1 MLSALKGNL
10 ATAPTLV
17 LFVYVSSGWDTSEET
32 LTLGAADF
40 LAEPFNLDEL
50 LSHAQRRRVG
60 GWHRACPLSDNPA
73 WYAMEVG
80 TVKKILIVDD
90 QSEVRELVEVTLRI
104 GPYEILQASSGDE
117 ALTITRSER
126 PDLVLLDVMMPNSSV
141 DGFDVC
147 RQIKSDPA
155 TRNISVV
162 MITARG
168 QEADLEIGR
177 QAGADDYFTKPFSP
191 LQLMNK
197 VEEIL
202 G

>member
-1 MLSALKGNL
+1 M
-10 ATAPTLV
+10 
-17 LFVYVSSGWDTSEET
+17 
-32 LTLGAADF
+32 
-40 LAEPFNLDEL
+40 
-50 LSHAQRRRVG
+50 
-60 GWHRACPLSDNPA
+60 
-73 WYAMEVG
+73 
-80 TVKKILIVDD
+80 KKILIVDD

-126 PDLVLLDVMMPNSSV
+126 PDLVLLDVMMPDSSV
-141 DGFDVC
+141 DGFEVC

-155 TRNISVV
+155 TRSISVV

-191 LQLMNK
+191 LELMNK

>member
-1 MLSALKGNL
+1 M
-10 ATAPTLV
+10 
-17 LFVYVSSGWDTSEET
+17 
-32 LTLGAADF
+32 
-40 LAEPFNLDEL
+40 
-50 LSHAQRRRVG
+50 
-60 GWHRACPLSDNPA
+60 
-73 WYAMEVG
+73 
-80 TVKKILIVDD
+80 KKILIVDD

-141 DGFDVC
+141 DGFEVC

-155 TRNISVV
+155 MRNISVV

-168 QEADLEIGR
+168 QEADMEIGR

>member
-1 MLSALKGNL
+1 M
-10 ATAPTLV
+10 
-17 LFVYVSSGWDTSEET
+17 
-32 LTLGAADF
+32 
-40 LAEPFNLDEL
+40 
-50 LSHAQRRRVG
+50 
-60 GWHRACPLSDNPA
+60 
-73 WYAMEVG
+73 
-80 TVKKILIVDD
+80 KKILIVDD

-117 ALTITRSER
+117 ALTIARSER
-126 PDLVLLDVMMPNSSV
+126 PDLVLLDVMMPNSSA

>member
-1 MLSALKGNL
+1 
-10 ATAPTLV
+10 
-17 LFVYVSSGWDTSEET
+17 
-32 LTLGAADF
+32 
-40 LAEPFNLDEL
+40 
-50 LSHAQRRRVG
+50 
-60 GWHRACPLSDNPA
+60 
-73 WYAMEVG
+73 
-80 TVKKILIVDD
+80 VKKILIVDD

-126 PDLVLLDVMMPNSSV
+126 PDLVLLDVMMPDSSV
-141 DGFDVC
+141 DGFEVC

-155 TRNISVV
+155 TRNITVV

>member
-1 MLSALKGNL
+1 M
-10 ATAPTLV
+10 
-17 LFVYVSSGWDTSEET
+17 
-32 LTLGAADF
+32 
-40 LAEPFNLDEL
+40 
-50 LSHAQRRRVG
+50 
-60 GWHRACPLSDNPA
+60 
-73 WYAMEVG
+73 
-80 TVKKILIVDD
+80 KKILIVDD

-117 ALTITRSER
+117 GLTITRSER
-126 PDLVLLDVMMPNSSV
+126 PDLVLLDVMMPDSSV
-141 DGFDVC
+141 DGFEVC
-147 RQIKSDPA
+147 RQIKADPA
-155 TRNISVV
+155 TRNITVV

>member
-1 MLSALKGNL
+1 M
-10 ATAPTLV
+10 
-17 LFVYVSSGWDTSEET
+17 
-32 LTLGAADF
+32 
-40 LAEPFNLDEL
+40 
-50 LSHAQRRRVG
+50 
-60 GWHRACPLSDNPA
+60 
-73 WYAMEVG
+73 
-80 TVKKILIVDD
+80 KKILIVDD

-117 ALTITRSER
+117 ALTITRSEQ

-168 QEADLEIGR
+168 QEADLEIGK

-191 LQLMNK
+191 LELMNK

>member
-1 MLSALKGNL
+1 
-10 ATAPTLV
+10 
-17 LFVYVSSGWDTSEET
+17 
-32 LTLGAADF
+32 
-40 LAEPFNLDEL
+40 
-50 LSHAQRRRVG
+50 
-60 GWHRACPLSDNPA
+60 
-73 WYAMEVG
+73 
-80 TVKKILIVDD
+80 VKKILIVDD

-117 ALTITRSER
+117 ALTITRSEQ

-168 QEADLEIGR
+168 QEADLEMGK

-191 LQLMNK
+191 LELMNK

>member
-1 MLSALKGNL
+1 
-10 ATAPTLV
+10 
-17 LFVYVSSGWDTSEET
+17 
-32 LTLGAADF
+32 
-40 LAEPFNLDEL
+40 
-50 LSHAQRRRVG
+50 
-60 GWHRACPLSDNPA
+60 
-73 WYAMEVG
+73 MEVG

-117 ALTITRSER
+117 ALTITRSEQ

-168 QEADLEIGR
+168 QEADLEMGK

-191 LQLMNK
+191 LELMNK

>member
-1 MLSALKGNL
+1 M
-10 ATAPTLV
+10 
-17 LFVYVSSGWDTSEET
+17 
-32 LTLGAADF
+32 
-40 LAEPFNLDEL
+40 
-50 LSHAQRRRVG
+50 
-60 GWHRACPLSDNPA
+60 
-73 WYAMEVG
+73 
-80 TVKKILIVDD
+80 KKILIVDD
-90 QSEVRELVEVTLRI
+90 QSEVRDLVEITLRI

-126 PDLVLLDVMMPNSSV
+126 PDLVLLDVMMPASSL

>member
-1 MLSALKGNL
+1 M
-10 ATAPTLV
+10 
-17 LFVYVSSGWDTSEET
+17 
-32 LTLGAADF
+32 
-40 LAEPFNLDEL
+40 
-50 LSHAQRRRVG
+50 
-60 GWHRACPLSDNPA
+60 
-73 WYAMEVG
+73 
-80 TVKKILIVDD
+80 KKILIVDD

-117 ALTITRSER
+117 ALTITRSEQ

-168 QEADLEIGR
+168 QEADLEMGK

-191 LQLMNK
+191 LELMNK